1 MLCSHVALRRE
12 IPLAV
17 ALGLGLTLL
26 AAPADAQTRSGGSA
40 WTLGLAI
47 PSATQA
53 ALKGGEGMS
62 WDQFRKNG
70 LVLSARGSGEV
81 SLTIH
86 ALTFQDGRMIHRW
99 TSPSFQVAPGRAALS
114 GKYLPAVQKVRVA
127 GVTVAREPVD
137 VAQAIGNNGGGS
149 IFNAGNAGRVVV
161 MFAAPEG
168 GIPGSR
174 TSSIA
179 VGLDKAGE
187 L

>member
-1 MLCSHVALRRE
+1 MLCSHVALRRG

-40 WTLGLAI
+40 WTLELAI

-81 SLTIH
+81 SLVIH
-86 ALTFQDGRMIHRW
+86 ALTFEDGRMIHRW
-99 TSPSFQVAPGRAALS
+99 MSPSFQVAPGRAAVS
-114 GKYLPAVQKVRVA
+114 GKFLPAVQKVRVA
-127 GVTVAREPVD
+127 GVTMARELVD
-137 VAQAIGNNGGGS
+137 VAEAIGNNGGGS
-149 IFNAGNAGRVVV
+149 IFNAGNVRVVV
-161 MFAAPEG
+161 MFAAPAEG
-168 GIPGSR
+168 GIRAAARPILAMPEDY
-174 TSSIA
+174 T
-179 VGLDKAGE
+179 D
-187 L
+187 